1 MGRPETKWAR
11 VAALTLLGS
20 GLSDAKHHE
29 DALSV
34 QEAELSMRQRLGVSE
49 DSMLIVQSNL
59 PTTPRRPK
67 MGLLDAHVRSPLYFP
82 VVGPERRNATHTTPG
97 LAL

>member
-1 MGRPETKWAR
+1 MKQ
-11 VAALTLLGS
+11 LGN
-20 GLSDAKHHE
+20 GLSSADHHE
-29 DALSV
+29 DALAV
-34 QEAELSMRQRLGVSE
+34 READLAMMRRLGASE